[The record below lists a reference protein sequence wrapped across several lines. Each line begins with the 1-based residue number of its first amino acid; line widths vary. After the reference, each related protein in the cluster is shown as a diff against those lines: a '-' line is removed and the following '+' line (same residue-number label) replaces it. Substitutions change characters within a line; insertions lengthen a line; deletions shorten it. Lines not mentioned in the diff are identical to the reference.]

1 MTNAEHHNLWSYRKM
16 SNQVAKQS
24 WRTPLVVLTCGTII
38 LFISFGARNIFGLLL
53 EPVTNS
59 TGLNISDFSLAVA
72 AQAVIWGL
80 TTPITASLAERYGTA
95 RMIALGGTLYATG
108 LILMSLVTTPIHMH
122 LTAGMMLGLGLSAT
136 GFPIILASITK
147 RVDAKRRSLFLGI
160 GSAAG
165 SSGQL
170 ALVPLGQFF
179 ISDYGWAISV
189 ILFGCIV
196 ALIVPLSAAMKDPK
210 KEAKNPNAAPE
221 QKLIAA
227 LREAI
232 SHRGFLLL
240 TAGYFVCGYQV
251 MFLGTHLPNFLTQA
265 GQDPWVGATA
275 LSLIGLFNIVGT
287 LMWGAMGG
295 RWRMKYLLSS
305 IYLLRSIA
313 LTVFIIL
320 PVTPSSTYIFAAAI
334 GLLWLATV
342 PLTSGLVARI
352 FGLKY
357 MATLTGIVF
366 FSHQLGSFVGAW
378 LGGVFFENTGSYD
391 TIWWIGVMLGVI
403 AAALHFPIDD
413 KPLDRLQPAEV

>member
-1 MTNAEHHNLWSYRKM
+1 MSDQMT
-16 SNQVAKQS
+16 KQS

-53 EPVTNS
+53 EPMTQS
-59 TGLNISDFSLAVA
+59 TALNISDFSLAVA
-72 AQAVIWGL
+72 VQAVIWGL

-95 RMIALGGTLYATG
+95 RMIALGGILYATG
-108 LILMSLVTTPIHMH
+108 LILMSLVATPIDMH

-136 GFPIILASITK
+136 GFPIILAAITK
-147 RVDAKRRSLFLGI
+147 RVDARRRSLFLGI

-170 ALVPLGQFF
+170 ALVPMGQYF
-179 ISDYGWAISV
+179 ISDYGWAVAV
-189 ILFGCIV
+189 IVFGCLV
-196 ALIVPLSAAMKDPK
+196 ALIVPLAAAMKDPQR
-210 KEAKNPNAAPE
+210 EAVDPTAAPE

-287 LMWGAMGG
+287 LVWGALGG

-305 IYLLRSIA
+305 IYLLRSLA
-313 LTVFIIL
+313 LTVFILL
-320 PVTPSSTYIFAAAI
+320 PVTSWSTYIFAATI

-366 FSHQLGSFVGAW
+366 FSHQLGSFAGAW

-403 AAALHFPIDD
+403 AAGLHFPIDD
-413 KPLDRLQPAEV
+413 KPVDRLQPAKA

>member
-1 MTNAEHHNLWSYRKM
+1 MSDQMT
-16 SNQVAKQS
+16 KQS

-53 EPVTNS
+53 EPMTQS
-59 TGLNISDFSLAVA
+59 TALNISDFSLAVA
-72 AQAVIWGL
+72 VQAVIWGL

-95 RMIALGGTLYATG
+95 RMIALGGILYATG
-108 LILMSLVTTPIHMH
+108 LILMSLVATPIDMH

-136 GFPIILASITK
+136 GFPIILAAITK
-147 RVDAKRRSLFLGI
+147 RVDARRRSLFLGI

-170 ALVPLGQFF
+170 ALVPMGQYF
-179 ISDYGWAISV
+179 ISDYGWAVAAIV
-189 ILFGCIV
+189 FGCLV
-196 ALIVPLSAAMKDPK
+196 ALIVPLAAAMKDPQR
-210 KEAKNPNAAPE
+210 EAVDPNAAPE

-287 LMWGAMGG
+287 LVWGALGG

-313 LTVFIIL
+313 LTVFILL
-320 PVTPSSTYIFAAAI
+320 PVTSWSTYIFAATI

-366 FSHQLGSFVGAW
+366 FSHQLGSFAGAW

-403 AAALHFPIDD
+403 AAGLHFPIDD
-413 KPLDRLQPAEV
+413 KPVDRLQPAKA

>member
-1 MTNAEHHNLWSYRKM
+1 MSDQMT
-16 SNQVAKQS
+16 KQS

-53 EPVTNS
+53 EPMTQS
-59 TGLNISDFSLAVA
+59 TALNISDFSLAVA
-72 AQAVIWGL
+72 VQAVIWGL

-95 RMIALGGTLYATG
+95 RMIALGGILYATG
-108 LILMSLVTTPIHMH
+108 LILMSLVATPIDMH

-136 GFPIILASITK
+136 GFPIILAAITK
-147 RVDAKRRSLFLGI
+147 RVDARRRSLFLGI

-170 ALVPLGQFF
+170 ALVPMGQYF
-179 ISDYGWAISV
+179 ISDYGWAVAAIV
-189 ILFGCIV
+189 FGCLV
-196 ALIVPLSAAMKDPK
+196 ALIVPLAAAMKDPQR
-210 KEAKNPNAAPE
+210 EAVDPNAAPE

-287 LMWGAMGG
+287 LVWGALGG

-305 IYLLRSIA
+305 IYLLRSLA
-313 LTVFIIL
+313 LTVFILL
-320 PVTPSSTYIFAAAI
+320 PVTSWSTYIFAATI

-366 FSHQLGSFVGAW
+366 FSHQLGSFAGAW

-403 AAALHFPIDD
+403 AAGLHFPIDD
-413 KPLDRLQPAEV
+413 KPVDRLQPAKA

>member
-1 MTNAEHHNLWSYRKM
+1 MT
-16 SNQVAKQS
+16 KQS

-53 EPVTNS
+53 EPMTQS
-59 TGLNISDFSLAVA
+59 TALNISDFSLAVA
-72 AQAVIWGL
+72 VQAVIWGL

-95 RMIALGGTLYATG
+95 RMIALGGILYATG
-108 LILMSLVTTPIHMH
+108 LILMSLVATPIDMH

-136 GFPIILASITK
+136 GFPIILAAITK
-147 RVDAKRRSLFLGI
+147 RVDARRRSLFLGI

-170 ALVPLGQFF
+170 ALVPMGQYF
-179 ISDYGWAISV
+179 ISDYGWAVAAIV
-189 ILFGCIV
+189 FGCLV
-196 ALIVPLSAAMKDPK
+196 ALIVPLAAAMKDPQR
-210 KEAKNPNAAPE
+210 EAVDPNAAPE

-287 LMWGAMGG
+287 LVWGALGG

-305 IYLLRSIA
+305 IYLLRSLA
-313 LTVFIIL
+313 LTVFILL
-320 PVTPSSTYIFAAAI
+320 PVTSWSTYIFAATI

-366 FSHQLGSFVGAW
+366 FSHQLGSFAGAW

-403 AAALHFPIDD
+403 AAGLHFPIDD
-413 KPLDRLQPAEV
+413 KPVDRLQPAKA

>member
-1 MTNAEHHNLWSYRKM
+1 MSDQMT
-16 SNQVAKQS
+16 KQS

-53 EPVTNS
+53 EPMTQS
-59 TGLNISDFSLAVA
+59 TALNISDFSLAVA
-72 AQAVIWGL
+72 VQAVIWGL

-95 RMIALGGTLYATG
+95 RMIALGGILYATG
-108 LILMSLVTTPIHMH
+108 LILMSLVATPIDMH

-136 GFPIILASITK
+136 GFPIILAAITK
-147 RVDAKRRSLFLGI
+147 RVDARRRSLFLGI

-165 SSGQL
+165 SSGHL
-170 ALVPLGQFF
+170 ALVPMGQYF
-179 ISDYGWAISV
+179 ISDYGWAVAAIV
-189 ILFGCIV
+189 FGCLV
-196 ALIVPLSAAMKDPK
+196 ALIVPLAAAMKDPQR
-210 KEAKNPNAAPE
+210 EAVDPNAAPE

-287 LMWGAMGG
+287 LVWGALGG

-305 IYLLRSIA
+305 IYLLRSLA
-313 LTVFIIL
+313 LTVFILL
-320 PVTPSSTYIFAAAI
+320 PVTSWSTYIFAATI

-366 FSHQLGSFVGAW
+366 FSHQLGSFAGAW

-403 AAALHFPIDD
+403 AAGLHFPIDD
-413 KPLDRLQPAEV
+413 KPVDRLQPAKA

>member
-1 MTNAEHHNLWSYRKM
+1 MSDQMT
-16 SNQVAKQS
+16 KQS

-53 EPVTNS
+53 EPMTQS
-59 TGLNISDFSLAVA
+59 TALNISDFSLAVA
-72 AQAVIWGL
+72 VQAVIWGL

-95 RMIALGGTLYATG
+95 RMIALGGILYATG
-108 LILMSLVTTPIHMH
+108 LILMSLVATPIDMH

-136 GFPIILASITK
+136 GFPIILAAITK
-147 RVDAKRRSLFLGI
+147 RVDARRRSLFLGI

-170 ALVPLGQFF
+170 ALVPMGQYF
-179 ISDYGWAISV
+179 ISDYGWAVAV
-189 ILFGCIV
+189 IVFGCLV
-196 ALIVPLSAAMKDPK
+196 ALIVPLAAAMKDPQR
-210 KEAKNPNAAPE
+210 EAVDPNAAPE

-287 LMWGAMGG
+287 LVWGALGG

-305 IYLLRSIA
+305 IYLLRSLA
-313 LTVFIIL
+313 LTVFILL
-320 PVTPSSTYIFAAAI
+320 PVTSWSTYIFAATI

-366 FSHQLGSFVGAW
+366 FSHQLGSFAGAW

-403 AAALHFPIDD
+403 AAGLHFPIDD
-413 KPLDRLQPAEV
+413 KPVDRLQPAKA

>member
-1 MTNAEHHNLWSYRKM
+1 MSDQMT
-16 SNQVAKQS
+16 KQS

-53 EPVTNS
+53 EPMTQS
-59 TGLNISDFSLAVA
+59 TALNISDFSLAVA
-72 AQAVIWGL
+72 VQAVIWGL

-95 RMIALGGTLYATG
+95 RMIALGGILYATG
-108 LILMSLVTTPIHMH
+108 LILMSLVATPIDMH

-136 GFPIILASITK
+136 GFPIILAAITK
-147 RVDAKRRSLFLGI
+147 RVDARRRSLFLGI

-170 ALVPLGQFF
+170 ALVPMGQYF
-179 ISDYGWAISV
+179 ISDYGWAVAV
-189 ILFGCIV
+189 IVFGCLV
-196 ALIVPLSAAMKDPK
+196 ALIVPLAAAMKDPQR
-210 KEAKNPNAAPE
+210 EAVDPNAAPE

-251 MFLGTHLPNFLTQA
+251 MFLGTHLPNFLTRA

-287 LMWGAMGG
+287 LVWGALGG

-305 IYLLRSIA
+305 IYLLRSLA
-313 LTVFIIL
+313 LTVFILL
-320 PVTPSSTYIFAAAI
+320 PVTSWSTYIFAATI

-366 FSHQLGSFVGAW
+366 FSHQLGSFAGAW

-403 AAALHFPIDD
+403 AAGLHFPIDD
-413 KPLDRLQPAEV
+413 KPVDRLQPAKA

>member
-1 MTNAEHHNLWSYRKM
+1 MQS
-16 SNQVAKQS
+16 S
-24 WRTPLVVLTCGTII
+24 WRTPRGGLTCGTGI
-38 LFISFGARNIFGLLL
+38 LCLRCGARNIFGILLD
-53 EPVTNS
+53 PMTAS
-59 TGLNISDFSLAVA
+59 TGLGVDDFSLAIGI
-72 AQAVIWGL
+72 QAVIWGL

-95 RMIALGGTLYATG
+95 RMIALGGFLYAAG
-108 LILMSLVTTPIHMH
+108 LALMSLVQSPIQMH

-136 GFPIILASITK
+136 GFPIILAASTK

-170 ALVPLGQFF
+170 ALVPAGQAL
-179 ISDYGWAISV
+179 ITGYGWAVAAIV
-189 ILFGCIV
+189 FGCLV
-196 ALIVPLSAAMKDPK
+196 AVIVPLASAMKDPK
-210 KEAKNPNAAPE
+210 REAADPNAAPQ
-221 QKLIAA
+221 QKLGEA
-227 LREAI
+227 LGEAMT
-232 SHRGFLLL
+232 HRGFLLL

-251 MFLGTHLPNFLTQA
+251 MFLGTHLPKFLTEA

-275 LSLIGLFNIVGT
+275 LSLIGMFNIIGT
-287 LMWGAMGG
+287 LTWGALGG
-295 RWRMKYLLSS
+295 KFRMKYLLTS
-305 IYLLRSIA
+305 IYLLRSAVLAVYI
-313 LTVFIIL
+313 LLPITV
-320 PVTPSSTYIFAAAI
+320 TSTYIFAAAI

-378 LGGVFFENTGSYD
+378 LGGEFFVATGSYD
-391 TIWWIGVMLGVI
+391 TIWWVGVLLGVI

-413 KPLDRLQPAEV
+413 KPVERVQPAGA

>member
-1 MTNAEHHNLWSYRKM
+1 MSDQMT
-16 SNQVAKQS
+16 KQS

-53 EPVTNS
+53 EPMTQS
-59 TGLNISDFSLAVA
+59 TALNISDFSLAVA
-72 AQAVIWGL
+72 VQAVIWGL

-95 RMIALGGTLYATG
+95 RMIALGGILYATG
-108 LILMSLVTTPIHMH
+108 LILMSLVATPIDMH

-136 GFPIILASITK
+136 GFPIILAAITK
-147 RVDAKRRSLFLGI
+147 RVDARRRSLFLGI

-170 ALVPLGQFF
+170 ALVPMGQYF
-179 ISDYGWAISV
+179 ISDYGWAVAAIV
-189 ILFGCIV
+189 FGCLV
-196 ALIVPLSAAMKDPK
+196 ALIVPLAAAMKDPQR
-210 KEAKNPNAAPE
+210 EAVDPNAAPE

-227 LREAI
+227 LREAM

-287 LMWGAMGG
+287 LVWGALGG

-305 IYLLRSIA
+305 IYLLRSLA
-313 LTVFIIL
+313 LTVFILL
-320 PVTPSSTYIFAAAI
+320 PVTSWSTYIFAATI

-366 FSHQLGSFVGAW
+366 FSHQLGSFAGAW

-403 AAALHFPIDD
+403 AAGLHFPIDD
-413 KPLDRLQPAEV
+413 KPVDRLQPAKA

>member
-1 MTNAEHHNLWSYRKM
+1 MT
-16 SNQVAKQS
+16 KQS

-53 EPVTNS
+53 EPMTQS
-59 TGLNISDFSLAVA
+59 TALNISDFSLAVA
-72 AQAVIWGL
+72 VQAVIWGL

-95 RMIALGGTLYATG
+95 RMIALGGILYATG
-108 LILMSLVTTPIHMH
+108 LILMSLVATPIDMH

-136 GFPIILASITK
+136 GFPIILAAITK
-147 RVDAKRRSLFLGI
+147 RVNARRRSLFLGI

-170 ALVPLGQFF
+170 ALVPMGQYF
-179 ISDYGWAISV
+179 ISDYGWAVAAIV
-189 ILFGCIV
+189 FGCLV
-196 ALIVPLSAAMKDPK
+196 ALIVPLAAAMKDPQR
-210 KEAKNPNAAPE
+210 EAVDPNAAPE

-287 LMWGAMGG
+287 LVWGALGG

-305 IYLLRSIA
+305 IYLLRSLA
-313 LTVFIIL
+313 LTVFILL
-320 PVTPSSTYIFAAAI
+320 PVTSWSTYIFAATI

-366 FSHQLGSFVGAW
+366 FSHQLGSFAGAW

-403 AAALHFPIDD
+403 AAGLHFPIDD
-413 KPLDRLQPAEV
+413 KPVDRLQPAKA